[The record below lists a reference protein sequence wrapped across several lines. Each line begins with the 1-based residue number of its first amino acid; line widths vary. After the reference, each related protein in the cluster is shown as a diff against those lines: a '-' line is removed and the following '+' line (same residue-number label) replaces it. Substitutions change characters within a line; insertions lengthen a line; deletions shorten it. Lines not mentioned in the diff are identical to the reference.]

1 MCQSKEVVGTM
12 PPVMQLLRVGKA
24 VEKTRFVFVLILGK
38 LSTNSIRR
46 NNLATLFLVNLKWK
60 SS

>member
-24 VEKTRFVFVLILGK
+24 VEKTRFVFVLIG
-38 LSTNSIRR
+38 N
-46 NNLATLFLVNLKWK
+46 FFDQ
-60 SS
+60 